1 MSVKPNYV
9 IRGGQVI
16 DPYNQVDNVL
26 ADVSIHNGKVF
37 NIGQGLIQG
46 ENEVGYHTGWN
57 LSLIKLVC
65 CYYGK

>member
-37 NIGQGLIQG
+37 KIGQGLIQG
-46 ENEVGYHTGWN
+46 ENEVGCHN
-57 LSLIKLVC
+57 R
-65 CYYGK
+65 